1 MNKIRTVVVEDEPVS
16 RDRLLALLGEEQD
29 IEVVGA
35 CADGREAASAI
46 ASQSPDLVFLDIQLP
61 EMDGIELARAFDPDK
76 RPAVVFVTAHDSY
89 ALPAFEIHALD
100 YLLKPFSA
108 QRFRSA
114 LSYAREHLAQRRA
127 TTLGRQILDMLPGM
141 DQPGSPA
148 VPAAPTAGGSTAP
161 AAAVSTPAARPAA
174 ATPSLER
181 LVVKSSGR
189 IYFVRI
195 ADIDW
200 CEAAGNYIRVHVG
213 SQPHLIRET
222 MNRLEAQLDGRQFV
236 RIHRSTIV
244 NVDRIQ
250 EMRSTYNGEHIVLLR
265 DGTRLTMSRGYR
277 EGLQDRLRRPIA

>member
-16 RDRLLALLGEEQD
+16 RDRLLALLGEEED

-35 CADGREAASAI
+35 CADGREAAEAI
-46 ASQSPDLVFLDIQLP
+46 VNRSPDLVFLDIQLP
-61 EMDGIELARAFDPDK
+61 EMSGLELARRLNPDR
-76 RPAVVFVTAHDSY
+76 RPAVVFVTAHDTY

-114 LSYAREHLAQRRA
+114 LAYARQHLAQRRA
-127 TTLGRQILDMLPGM
+127 TSLGRQILDMLPDM
-141 DQPGSPA
+141 Q
-148 VPAAPTAGGSTAP
+148 P
-161 AAAVSTPAARPAA
+161 AAAALPQPPPQTM
-174 ATPSLER
+174 LDR

-213 SQPHLIRET
+213 AQSHLIRET
-222 MNRLEAQLDGRQFV
+222 MNRLEIQLDARQFV

-250 EMRSTYNGEHIVLLR
+250 ELRSSFNGEHVVLLR
-265 DGTRLTMSRGYR
+265 SGVRLTMSRGYKD
-277 EGLQDRLRRPIA
+277 GLQESLRRPI

>member
-35 CADGREAASAI
+35 CADGREAATAI
-46 ASQSPDLVFLDIQLP
+46 AATSPDLVFLDIQLP
-61 EMDGIELARAFDPDK
+61 EMDGISLARAFGRER
-76 RPAVVFVTAHDSY
+76 RPAVVFVTAHDAY

-108 QRFRSA
+108 QRFRAA
-114 LSYAREHLAQRRA
+114 LTYAREHLAQRRA
-127 TTLGRQILDMLPGM
+127 TSLGQQILDMVPGIQPALP
-141 DQPGSPA
+141 PL
-148 VPAAPTAGGSTAP
+148 AP
-161 AAAVSTPAARPAA
+161 AGASASGDRPAPGA
-174 ATPSLER
+174 GPSLER
-181 LVVKSSGR
+181 LVIKSSGR

-213 SQPHLIRET
+213 TQPHLIRET
-222 MNRLEAQLDGRQFV
+222 MNRLEAQLDTKQFV

-250 EMRSTYNGEHIVLLR
+250 ELRSTYNGEQLLVLR

-277 EGLQDRLRRPIA
+277 DGLQERLRRPV